1 MSSQIS
7 EGNDAALQ
15 KRIRQAVYDIRYK
28 ARKEELDLRHAYSQ
42 YIGKSGLDQ
51 TGKEAVQNKLFGKSQ
66 QQESK
71 VFESA
76 GSNRYKVRVTDDE
89 TGKTY
94 IRFAKRGKINKL
106 RSKGSVE
113 MTGHGSPKGGKN
125 APSVK
130 KADRKVKLSPT
141 GPAPKKPT
149 KATAKAGIKIKE
161 KPPVLKVEPSKM
173 ETKKSDPVGSAVQA
187 LRKVVRKEAFIADA
201 AAIAPPTNKKITGEK
216 VDNSKLIKVFP
227 QDGSDPQIGSIKSSY
242 KPVGEVVAEIVYPQQ
257 VDEVV
262 GQALGGLVGATAGK
276 DLAAKGLTKVA
287 GALTKAGA
295 PKAIGKALTSKA
307 APKIAGAAVGSAAGE
322 VLDPFK
328 KNKDKNPVA
337 AAAGG
342 AAGGAIHSAI
352 KSSYK
357 PVGQVVAE
365 ILANE
370 DMNKGYEVTNADK
383 KGNTPAWQ
391 GYLAGKK
398 KKDGTPLYRKAA
410 HMEEIEA
417 VKPPSKDENI
427 KGQWPFKNTQA
438 EDEGDDGTGRSMYSK
453 WNNAKNRLRS
463 MGLKMNYDL
472 EGDQL
477 IEDAVEYFYEQGIT
491 EETIDLIVEE
501 VGLDDFTE
509 FVLDPHQDLVEA
521 RSARKAKANAP
532 SYEKVKASVDASDAA
547 KKKAGKGEYSKTYAK
562 RSGETEDS
570 TNYNDKPAAKKVA
583 KKKAKPVAT
592 PAKKAA
598 TKKKVTTVVKKVAK
612 KDFDGDGK
620 KESPKAE
627 YKGSKDKAIKKAVAK
642 KEGLR
647 GKIAGF
653 VKRGVERHK
662 AATKKA
668 SSEIKKIK
676 KVTSD
681 TAKKHSQHRKDFV
694 KGLTEEERLRASGK
708 FTEEEIE
715 AILEASQY
723 DELDNELLQIVEDNL
738 GVKNEDEILELMESG
753 WHRRNPGKKHP
764 LESGSY
770 KPTPS
775 KSAGDVVLD
784 AAKKS
789 SDKED
794 RMYVAMRRVKDRQ
807 KNYSKAKSDAA
818 DKLHGEYTSRQS
830 KIKKGASPKEAAAQS
845 HGDFGGKGFNIKRGG
860 RGRKGFHGPGTDRG
874 TGNKAAR
881 RAGQEV
887 RDTRVRKEHHQLDAN
902 GKVIEHG
909 DGTPSSVEEGKLKSA
924 VGSAVGTVGGV
935 VAGGLA
941 GGVTGAKLGAIGGSA
956 LGSALGAKKG
966 RKGSAAVGGAVAGP
980 VGAAIGA
987 SYEPSGN
994 YVCES
999 TLVRDILSKKN

>member
-51 TGKEAVQNKLFGKSQ
+51 TGKEAVQNKLFGKQQ

-76 GSNRYKVRVTDDE
+76 NSNRYKVRVTDDE
-89 TGKTY
+89 SGKTY

-125 APSVK
+125 TPSVK
-130 KADRKVKLSPT
+130 KDSKKKLSSA

-149 KATAKAGIKIKE
+149 KAKVKAGIKIKE
-161 KPPVLKVEPSKM
+161 NPPVLKIVEPNKKM
-173 ETKKSDPVGSAVQA
+173 ETKKTDAVGSAVQA

-201 AAIAPPTNKKITGEK
+201 AAIAPPKNKKITGEK

-227 QDGSDPQIGSIKSSY
+227 QDQSDPQIGSIKSSY
-242 KPVGEVVAEIVYPQQ
+242 KPVGEVVAEIVNPQQ

-262 GQALGGLVGATAGK
+262 GQAVGGLLGATAGK
-276 DLAAKGLTKVA
+276 GLAAKALGKVASAATKV
-287 GALTKAGA
+287 GA
-295 PKAIGKALTSKA
+295 PKVIGKVLTSKA
-307 APKIAGAAVGSAAGE
+307 APKIAGAAAGAAAGE

-328 KNKDKNPVA
+328 KNKDKNPA
-337 AAAGG
+337 AAAVGGG
-342 AAGGAIHSAI
+342 AGAAAHGAISKAI
-352 KSSYK
+352 KSSYT
-357 PVGQVVAE
+357 PVGEVVSE
-365 ILANE
+365 ILATE
-370 DMNKGYEVTNADK
+370 DMQKGYEVTNADK
-383 KGNTPAWQ
+383 KANTPAWQ
-391 GYLAGKK
+391 GYIAGKK
-398 KKDGTPLYRKAA
+398 KKDGTPLYKKAA
-410 HMEEIEA
+410 HMEEEIVG

-427 KGQWPFKNTQA
+427 KGQWPFKNTKA
-438 EDEGDDGTGRSMYSK
+438 EDEGDDGTGRSMYAK

-501 VGLDDFTE
+501 VGLDDFVE
-509 FVLDPHQDLVEA
+509 FVLDPHQDLVEERA
-521 RSARKAKANAP
+521 ARKAKANAP

-570 TNYNDKPAAKKVA
+570 TIYKEKPAAKK
-583 KKKAKPVAT
+583 KAKAVAS

-620 KESPKAE
+620 TESPKAE
-627 YKGSKDKAIKKAVAK
+627 YKGSKDKAIKTAVAK

-694 KGLTEEERLRASGK
+694 KGLTEEEKLRASGK
-708 FTEEEIE
+708 FTEEQIE
-715 AILEASQY
+715 AILESEAI
-723 DELDNELLQIVEDNL
+723 DE
-738 GVKNEDEILELMESG
+738 
-753 WHRRNPGKKHP
+753 
-764 LESGSY
+764 
-770 KPTPS
+770 
-775 KSAGDVVLD
+775 
-784 AAKKS
+784 
-789 SDKED
+789 
-794 RMYVAMRRVKDRQ
+794 
-807 KNYSKAKSDAA
+807 
-818 DKLHGEYTSRQS
+818 
-830 KIKKGASPKEAAAQS
+830 
-845 HGDFGGKGFNIKRGG
+845 
-860 RGRKGFHGPGTDRG
+860 
-874 TGNKAAR
+874 AR
-881 RAGQEV
+881 RADKMGIPRKKVTYDKGEETRNPNPDRGAAPSFKPEGGSLAGSKAASRARSLGDARRKANRKGANLAYGKREGRLATFAANK
-887 RDTRVRKEHHQLDAN
+887 RDSDSDLGSQKAVTDTGAHKDKQGFRQVHKYGERGDKRRPSYNPKHTANTQKEHHQVDAK

-909 DGTPSSVEEGKLKSA
+909 DGTPSSVEEGF
-924 VGSAVGTVGGV
+924 
-935 VAGGLA
+935 
-941 GGVTGAKLGAIGGSA
+941 
-956 LGSALGAKKG
+956 
-966 RKGSAAVGGAVAGP
+966 
-980 VGAAIGA
+980 
-987 SYEPSGN
+987 
-994 YVCES
+994 VCES
-999 TLVRDILSKKN
+999 TLVRNLLSKKN

>member
-76 GSNRYKVRVTDDE
+76 GSNRYKVRVTDDQ

-94 IRFAKRGKINKL
+94 IRFAKRSKINRL

-113 MTGHGSPKGGKN
+113 MTGHGSPKGAKKS
-125 APSVK
+125 PSVK
-130 KADRKVKLSPT
+130 KKDRKAKLTSA

-161 KPPVLKVEPSKM
+161 KPPVLKVEPNKKM
-173 ETKKSDPVGSAVQA
+173 ETKKTDAVGSAVQA

-201 AAIAPPTNKKITGEK
+201 AAISPPINKKITGEK

-242 KPVGEVVAEIVYPQQ
+242 KPVGEVV
-257 VDEVV
+257 
-262 GQALGGLVGATAGK
+262 
-276 DLAAKGLTKVA
+276 
-287 GALTKAGA
+287 
-295 PKAIGKALTSKA
+295 S
-307 APKIAGAAVGSAAGE
+307 
-322 VLDPFK
+322 
-328 KNKDKNPVA
+328 
-337 AAAGG
+337 
-342 AAGGAIHSAI
+342 
-352 KSSYK
+352 
-357 PVGQVVAE
+357 E

-370 DMNKGYEVTNADK
+370 DMQKGYEVTNADK
-383 KGNTPAWQ
+383 KANTPAWQ
-391 GYLAGKK
+391 GYVAGKK
-398 KKDGTPLYRKAA
+398 KKDGTPLYRKAS

-427 KGQWPFKNTQA
+427 KAEWPFKNTKA
-438 EDEGDDGTGRSMYSK
+438 EDEGDDGTGRSMYAK
-453 WNNAKNRLRS
+453 WNNVKNRLRS

-501 VGLDDFTE
+501 VGLDDFVE
-509 FVLDPHQDLVEA
+509 FVLDPHQDLVEE

-547 KKKAGKGEYSKTYAK
+547 KKKAGKGEYSKSYAK

-570 TNYNDKPAAKKVA
+570 TNYNDKPAAKK
-583 KKKAKPVAT
+583 KAKAVAT
-592 PAKKAA
+592 PVKKAA
-598 TKKKVTTVVKKVAK
+598 TKKKVTTAVKKVAK
-612 KDFDGDGK
+612 KDFDGDNK
-620 KESPKAE
+620 LESPKAE
-627 YKGSKDKAIKKAVAK
+627 YKGSKDKAIKKAIAK

-647 GKIAGF
+647 GKITSF
-653 VKRGVERHK
+653 VKKGVERHNK
-662 AATKKA
+662 ARAAGKVPEKRVKEFA
-668 SSEIKKIK
+668 SGVKSGVKTAVKFAKDVK
-676 KVTSD
+676 KVVS
-681 TAKKHSQHRKDFV
+681 
-694 KGLTEEERLRASGK
+694 EEEEKLRASGK
-708 FTEEEIE
+708 FTEEQIE
-715 AILEASQY
+715 AILEVSQY

-738 GVKNEDEILELMESG
+738 GVKSEEEILELMESG
-753 WHRRNPGKKHP
+753 YHRRNPGKKHP
-764 LESGSY
+764 LESGSS
-770 KPTPS
+770 KVTPRPVS
-775 KSAGDVVLD
+775 D
-784 AAKKS
+784 AEKKS
-789 SDKED
+789 TDKSD

-807 KNYSKAKSDAA
+807 KGYDKDKSDAA
-818 DKLHGEYTSRQS
+818 DRLHGEYTSRQS

-845 HGDFGGKGFNIKRGG
+845 HGKFAGKGFNIKRGG

-887 RDTRVRKEHHQLDAN
+887 KDRDPRKTRKEHHQLDAN

-909 DGTPSSVEEGKLKSA
+909 DGTPSSVEEGF
-924 VGSAVGTVGGV
+924 
-935 VAGGLA
+935 
-941 GGVTGAKLGAIGGSA
+941 
-956 LGSALGAKKG
+956 
-966 RKGSAAVGGAVAGP
+966 
-980 VGAAIGA
+980 
-987 SYEPSGN
+987 
-994 YVCES
+994 VCES
-999 TLVRDILSKKN
+999 TLVRNLLEGKK

>member
-1 MSSQIS
+1 M
-7 EGNDAALQ
+7 
-15 KRIRQAVYDIRYK
+15 K
-28 ARKEELDLRHAYSQ
+28 KEE
-42 YIGKSGLDQ
+42 
-51 TGKEAVQNKLFGKSQ
+51 
-66 QQESK
+66 
-71 VFESA
+71 
-76 GSNRYKVRVTDDE
+76 TD
-89 TGKTY
+89 
-94 IRFAKRGKINKL
+94 A
-106 RSKGSVE
+106 
-113 MTGHGSPKGGKN
+113 
-125 APSVK
+125 
-130 KADRKVKLSPT
+130 
-141 GPAPKKPT
+141 
-149 KATAKAGIKIKE
+149 
-161 KPPVLKVEPSKM
+161 
-173 ETKKSDPVGSAVQA
+173 VGSAVQA

-201 AAIAPPTNKKITGEK
+201 AAVAPPTNKKITGEK

-242 KPVGEVVAEIVYPQQ
+242 KPVGEVVAEIVNPQQ

-262 GQALGGLVGATAGK
+262 GQLVGG
-276 DLAAKGLTKVA
+276 VA
-287 GALTKAGA
+287 GTALSGNLAKVGIKNAIA
-295 PKAIGKALTSKA
+295 QKAIG
-307 APKIAGAAVGSAAGE
+307 GAVGSAAGE

-328 KNKDKNPVA
+328 KGKDKNPVA

-342 AAGGAIHSAI
+342 AVGGAVAGGGIGAANKALTNKFPQTMGKVKGAVDTVKSKVKDVV
-352 KSSYK
+352 KSSYT
-357 PVGQVVAE
+357 PVGEVVSE
-365 ILANE
+365 ILATE
-370 DMNKGYEVTNADK
+370 DAKKGYEVTNADK
-383 KGNTPAWQ
+383 KANTPAWQ
-391 GYLAGKK
+391 GYVAGKK

-417 VKPPSKDENI
+417 VKPPSEDENI
-427 KGQWPFKNTQA
+427 KAQWPFKNTKA
-438 EDEGDDGTGRSMYSK
+438 EDEGDDGTGRSMYAK
-453 WNNAKNRLRS
+453 WNNVKNRLRS

-501 VGLDDFTE
+501 VGLDDFVE

-532 SYEKVKASVDASDAA
+532 SYEKVKASVDAADAA
-547 KKKAGKGEYSKTYAK
+547 KKSAGKGEYSKSYAK

-598 TKKKVTTVVKKVAK
+598 TKKKVTTAVKKVAK

-620 KESPKAE
+620 TESPKAE
-627 YKGSKDKAIKKAVAK
+627 YKGSKDKAIKKAIAK

-909 DGTPSSVEEGKLKSA
+909 DGTPSSVEEGF
-924 VGSAVGTVGGV
+924 
-935 VAGGLA
+935 
-941 GGVTGAKLGAIGGSA
+941 
-956 LGSALGAKKG
+956 
-966 RKGSAAVGGAVAGP
+966 
-980 VGAAIGA
+980 
-987 SYEPSGN
+987 
-994 YVCES
+994 VCES
-999 TLVRDILSKKN
+999 TLVRNLLSKKN